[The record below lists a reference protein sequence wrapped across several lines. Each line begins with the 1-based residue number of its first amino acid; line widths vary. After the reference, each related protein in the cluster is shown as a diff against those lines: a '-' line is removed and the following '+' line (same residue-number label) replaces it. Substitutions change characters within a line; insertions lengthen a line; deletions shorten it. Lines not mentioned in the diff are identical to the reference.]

1 MPFTLQNFKA
11 EFFKALAHP
20 VRIRI
25 LEVLRDSEK
34 SVTEIQSL
42 LELDQSTVSQQLSI
56 LRSKSL
62 LQSRKSGTSVFYS
75 VRDPMLFDL
84 LDIAR
89 SIFNNQLIDTQ
100 ELLVLLDNE
109 KPGSSTESQLR

>member
-1 MPFTLQNFKA
+1 MPYTLQNFKA

-34 SVTEIQSL
+34 SVNEIQSL

-100 ELLVLLDNE
+100 ELLFLLDNE
-109 KPGSSTESQLR
+109 KPGPPTES

>member
-1 MPFTLQNFKA
+1 MPYTLQNFKA

-100 ELLVLLDNE
+100 ELLFLLDNE
-109 KPGSSTESQLR
+109 KPGPPTES

>member
-1 MPFTLQNFKA
+1 MPYTLQNFKA

-100 ELLVLLDNE
+100 ELLFLLDNE
-109 KPGSSTESQLR
+109 KPVPPIES